1 MQSDLLQCLIQHSF
15 SLVTITKDLVLKG
28 FWPLLVNLV
37 NMAGFKL
44 KMTSLN
50 FLTQLMKRK
59 CSTKNSKIL
68 HNFASLTFQ
77 LLQDYDPK
85 IVAEALEILHENG
98 KNDEILKSIC
108 QQESFML
115 WNKMAEAKNWFLFE
129 KFSGILSLFFAQIV
143 DKVELSQE
151 ILDNF
156 QCGEEIF
163 AQIVIIEL
171 KKSENWLKEQ
181 DKIQKLNSGVKT

>member
-1 MQSDLLQCLIQHSF
+1 
-15 SLVTITKDLVLKG
+15 
-28 FWPLLVNLV
+28 
-37 NMAGFKL
+37 
-44 KMTSLN
+44 
-50 FLTQLMKRK
+50 MKRK